1 MVEANMAGEAGIQ
14 LQSTTLDEVDT
25 ENDPANFALDRMKLP
40 PPNSDELNDDMDRDN
55 ENLMITPKNKC
66 PATAT
71 CLQHSNEIKFGVGQ
85 ILKSYKQENLGKLF
99 ILLF

>member
-1 MVEANMAGEAGIQ
+1 MVAEANRQ

-40 PPNSDELNDDMDRDN
+40 PNSDELNDDMDLDN
-55 ENLMITPKNKC
+55 ENLMITSKNKC

-71 CLQHSNEIKFGVGQ
+71 CLQHSNEIKYGVGQ

-99 ILLF
+99 FLLY

>member
-1 MVEANMAGEAGIQ
+1 MGGANMVAEAGRQ

-25 ENDPANFALDRMKLP
+25 ENDPTNFALDQMKLP
-40 PPNSDELNDDMDRDN
+40 PNNDELNDDMDHDN
-55 ENLMITPKNKC
+55 ENLIIMSKNKC

-85 ILKSYKQENLGKLF
+85 ILKSYKQENLGKLYF
-99 ILLF
+99 LSF